1 MYENV
6 VSIMGRIIRLVD
18 GRDVICLD
26 EKESYLKLV
35 EELVSPEI
43 ADSLRGQVE
52 AVDEAQLYAE
62 ERAET
67 DCDNYE
73 ATIEN
78 MTSNLQD
85 VSDTLLPRLRK
96 LENERHTAKIKQE
109 IDSTIAAI
117 GNILE
122 NIL

>member
-1 MYENV
+1 MYEDG

-43 ADSLRGQVE
+43 ADSLRGQIE

-62 ERAET
+62 ERVQT

-85 VSDTLLPRLRK
+85 VSDTLLPRLRQ
-96 LENERHTAKIKQE
+96 LEKERHTAKNKME